1 MFLTAVTNE
10 IWQAILAYGL
20 MAGFGSS
27 MIFTPCYG
35 CLAPYFRKR
44 AALALGLVR
53 SGSWIGSI
61 ALVPITTLIR
71 DTYGWRSQCVFM
83 GGISLLMI
91 FAGALYRPR
100 SPLAPTKK
108 SSIKDV
114 VCSSF
119 ITQRHVRFT
128 VWVWLLSLH
137 SFCYYLSLFHLVR
150 HAECKLDDVDHTS
163 ATLFLVYIAVA
174 AVIADVIAGILQDK
188 LLSNKLLL
196 LQFLIFLG
204 GVNNMSFP
212 FLTTYSH
219 LVVFAVITGVAAA
232 YIPVTCVIPQVLVG
246 KKDAVNAFGIY
257 VLSSGITS
265 CLGGPAAGWYY
276 DRYGSYDGIFVIS
289 GGMSVLSSMLMFSD
303 IYLKKYAVTADDDDT
318 VEASRADGEVSR
330 AQDVITSMESSV

>member
-1 MFLTAVTNE
+1 M
-10 IWQAILAYGL
+10 Q
-20 MAGFGSS
+20 
-27 MIFTPCYG
+27 
-35 CLAPYFRKR
+35 
-44 AALALGLVR
+44 
-53 SGSWIGSI
+53 
-61 ALVPITTLIR
+61 
-71 DTYGWRSQCVFM
+71 
-83 GGISLLMI
+83 
-91 FAGALYRPR
+91 
-100 SPLAPTKK
+100 
-108 SSIKDV
+108 
-114 VCSSF
+114 
-119 ITQRHVRFT
+119 
-128 VWVWLLSLH
+128 
-137 SFCYYLSLFHLVR
+137 VR

-265 CLGGPAAGWYY
+265 CLGGPAAGKFLR
-276 DRYGSYDGIFVIS
+276 RYQ
-289 GGMSVLSSMLMFSD
+289 
-303 IYLKKYAVTADDDDT
+303 AVA
-318 VEASRADGEVSR
+318 A
-330 AQDVITSMESSV
+330 